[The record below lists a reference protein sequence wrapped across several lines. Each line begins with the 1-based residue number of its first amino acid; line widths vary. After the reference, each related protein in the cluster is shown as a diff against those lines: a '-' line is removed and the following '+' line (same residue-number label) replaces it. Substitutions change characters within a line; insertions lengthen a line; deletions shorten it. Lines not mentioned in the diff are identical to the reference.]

1 MLGLG
6 KGGTV
11 WEEDMSLGLGK
22 GVELL
27 GLGKVSEVRFLNKS

>member
-22 GVELL
+22 G
-27 GLGKVSEVRFLNKS
+27 GYVRFKKRR